1 MPDSEKPGFDAP
13 ADSPPDSPPEE
24 NAIEVPHT
32 DLAPETLRNLAEEFV
47 TRDGTDYGAVEKDL
61 DAKVAGLMR
70 ELESGKAKIYFEAE
84 SGTINIVASRKLG

>member
-1 MPDSEKPGFDAP
+1 MPNSEGPGGQA
-13 ADSPPDSPPEE
+13 PPEE

-70 ELESGKAKIYFEAE
+70 ELESGEAKIYFETE
-84 SGTINIVASRKLG
+84 SGSINIVASRRLR